1 MTPLWRK
8 AFDAIER
15 PLAAGSE
22 AWVQSETFMDLAT
35 HSFRIQRRILG
46 EVHEAT
52 ERWLH
57 MWGYVSRGDVT
68 RLSNQVANLERELR
82 ELRREAEQRERPLLN
97 GRQPRVRSGRK
108 IGSHPPTPTAPRTP
122 SEARPQTRT
131 RQSNGRKS
139 G

>member
-8 AFDAIER
+8 AYDAIER

-35 HSFRIQRRILG
+35 HSFRIQRRIL
-46 EVHEAT
+46 HEAQQAT

-57 MWGYVSRGDVT
+57 VWGWASRGDVV
-68 RLSNQVANLERELR
+68 RLSNQVGSLERELR
-82 ELRREAEQRERPLLN
+82 ELRREAVQRERPLLN
-97 GRQPRVRSGRK
+97 GHK
-108 IGSHPPTPTAPRTP
+108 P
-122 SEARPQTRT
+122 SSRANRTRT
-131 RQSNGRKS
+131 RPRSRQASKRGT